1 MKCDCCIILKRDV
14 SILPISSVFEYL
26 IVGIFLDQWRTRWMA
41 NTIKFKKRSHDSHP
55 SFLPLVE
62 EEQKT
67 GSGGCKHSTA
77 FSSIILFARL
87 PQALLYGKGAF
98 NGIIVNWCW
107 VRQEKPFQV
116 ELWRCFHSGNMKS
129 SIKEL
134 KCANYN
140 ITRNKKTWTASH
152 GSLPFLYKRI

>member
-1 MKCDCCIILKRDV
+1 MNIWLLASSWTNDALVEWQTRLSSRNEVTIH
-14 SILPISSVFEYL
+14 ILPSFHWL
-26 IVGIFLDQWRTRWMA
+26 
-41 NTIKFKKRSHDSHP
+41 KKSRRREVVAVNIP
-55 SFLPLVE
+55 LRFLPL
-62 EEQKT
+62 
-67 GSGGCKHSTA
+67 
-77 FSSIILFARL
+77 SS
-87 PQALLYGKGAF
+87 LLDCHWHYSMVKGAF
-98 NGIIVNWCW
+98 NGIIVNWCYCW

-152 GSLPFLYKRI
+152 GSLPFLYSKD